1 MVFPQGALSRL
12 LLTRFGLPEEGLI
25 TSQSIHAPVLP
36 ARQGHPWGGASG
48 VSLPTPQLRYTW
60 SHPFNPTS
68 WFTESFNEAPGDEV
82 AVLQTPF
89 DSASVETFLWIR
101 LRHGVI

>member
-1 MVFPQGALSRL
+1 MHLSS
-12 LLTRFGLPEEGLI
+12 LPDK
-25 TSQSIHAPVLP
+25 
-36 ARQGHPWGGASG
+36 GHPWGGASG
-48 VSLPTPQLRYTW
+48 VSLPTPQLQYTW
-60 SHPFNPTS
+60 SHPTS
-68 WFTESFNEAPGDEV
+68 WFTESFNEAQGDEV